1 MIKVWGSVLLAA
13 GALLLAS
20 PSFAQEACSASPD
33 LNGDGTVDVADFE
46 IMKAAFGTQSGDSDF
61 DAAADLNNDGLI
73 TTMDYR
79 VMLECS

>member
-13 GALLLAS
+13 GALLLAG
-20 PSFAQEACSASPD
+20 PSFAQEACSASPA
-33 LNGDGTVDVADFE
+33 LNGDGTVDAADVE
-46 IMKAAFGTQSGDSDF
+46 VMKAAFGTQSGDSDF
-61 DAAADLNNDGLI
+61 DAAADLNNDGLV

>member
-1 MIKVWGSVLLAA
+1 MIKVWGSCLFAA

-20 PSFAQEACSASPD
+20 PSFAQEECFASPD
-33 LNGDGTVDVADFE
+33 INGDGTVSEADVE
-46 IMKAAFGTQSGDSDF
+46 LMKAALGSQEGDANY
-61 DAAADLNNDGLI
+61 DAAADLNDDGLV

>member
-13 GALLLAS
+13 GALLLAG

-33 LNGDGTVDVADFE
+33 LNGDGTVDAADVE
-46 IMKAAFGTQSGDSDF
+46 VMKAALNSEIGDADYN
-61 DAAADLNNDGLI
+61 AAADLNNDGLI

>member
-1 MIKVWGSVLLAA
+1 
-13 GALLLAS
+13 
-20 PSFAQEACSASPD
+20 
-33 LNGDGTVDVADFE
+33 
-46 IMKAAFGTQSGDSDF
+46 MKAAFGTQSGDSDF